1 MKDRDETCAEFRRSA
16 VNMDADELE
25 QEAQKAMHTHTGQH
39 NYYDIAPNLRETESQ
54 GHMSGRRVLELLKKD
69 DSQLT
74 DDDVDHMRKVISYVK
89 RHTAQRPNKSEQELE
104 HSRWTSSLRNW
115 GHDPMKQPDH
125 EYAEHEG
132 AEGRSG

>member
-25 QEAQKAMHTHTGQH
+25 QWLHSPESLSVGQVK
-39 NYYDIAPNLRETESQ
+39 PGETESQ
-54 GHMSGRRVLELLKKD
+54 GHMSGRRVLELLKKE

-132 AEGRSG
+132 AEDRSG